1 MRRLLALAALLAAA
15 AGPLGGC
22 GGTLYTA
29 EGLPVVA
36 QGSTCD
42 TNQVS
47 CPTAT
52 GSTCVTE
59 TELDCGTCGFV
70 CTGTL
75 PANTF
80 HDCRAHQCS
89 FKCADG
95 FLRTATGCE
104 SAGALAAGDAHT
116 CAITSTTGLLKCW
129 GNNGSGQV
137 PGGVASL
144 VATPQDSGLT
154 GASAVAAGGTHT
166 CAVIAGEVDCWPA
179 SAKTGM
185 PAMVGVTA
193 LSAGATHTCA
203 IVNGSTT
210 RDVRCWGTGAAATA
224 PPLSGVGAITSGANH
239 ACAAHGGGVTCW
251 GDNARSQTGGGT
263 PIAAGSGITSI
274 AAGQDFTCAANFDA
288 TTSPEV
294 DLRCWGDNSAGQLPQ
309 LSNPQVTP
317 ATPQRTGG
325 GGGGGRSITKDKQ
338 LQLLFAGATHACVG
352 FLPLEA
358 DGLGCFG
365 DDTWGK
371 SGGTFLGELVALGA
385 VWGGTTVAAAGGDH
399 TCAVEP
405 GTGAV
410 KCWGR
415 NDSGELGIGAAD
427 GGAHASPLPV
437 SGR

>member
-1 MRRLLALAALLAAA
+1 MRLFALAAA
-15 AGPLGGC
+15 ALAAASLAGC

-36 QGSTCD
+36 QGSACD

-59 TELDCGTCGFV
+59 TELNCGTCGFV

-80 HDCRAHQCS
+80 HDCRAHQCG

-104 SAGALAAGDAHT
+104 SASALAAGDAHT

-129 GNNGSGQV
+129 GNNGAGQI

-154 GASAVAAGGTHT
+154 GATVVAAGAAHT
-166 CAVIAGEVDCWPA
+166 CAVVGGAVDCWPA

-185 PAMVGVTA
+185 AAMAGVAA

-203 IVNGSTT
+203 IANGATT
-210 RDVRCWGTGAAATA
+210 RDLKCWGSGPAAAA
-224 PPLSGVGAITSGANH
+224 PVLSGVGAIASGANH

-251 GDNARSQTGGGT
+251 GDNTRSQTGGGT
-263 PIAAGSGITSI
+263 PIAVGSGITSI
-274 AAGQDFTCAANFDA
+274 AAGHDFTCAVDTLA
-288 TTSPEV
+288 TSSPAA
-294 DLRCWGDNSAGQLPQ
+294 DPLCWGDNSAVPAQLPG
-309 LSNPQVTP
+309 LSNPQATP

-325 GGGGGRSITKDKQ
+325 GGGGGGARPIAQGKQ
-338 LQLLFAGATHACVG
+338 LLAIFSGATHTCVS
-352 FLPLEA
+352 FPLP

-365 DDTWGK
+365 NDGWGK
-371 SGGTFLGELVALGA
+371 LGGSAASEIVTLGA
-385 VWGGTTVAAAGGDH
+385 SWSAATVVAAGGDH
-399 TCAVEP
+399 SCAVEP

-427 GGAHASPLPV
+427 GGVHASPLPV